1 MVEIFRYSEEPQSTW
16 IAAVEAVKAAIV
28 IVAKISIVAIVS
40 TPRVR
45 SSAALVLINTSWT
58 KKINQGRLLLIS
70 IHRTVLVNNNNL
82 TGINS
87 PVVEARV
94 TGAGEGCVGGP
105 ANLIDTPGVGSTVG
119 GGGRRVG
126 EALVDI
132 PALPVCSLPHTPV
145 GGQTVLVSL
154 APVLV
159 VAASGSI
166 L

>member
-1 MVEIFRYSEEPQSTW
+1 MWEHWGSPPVQHSFLSTHPEQEIFQICKKEREGCCSPTR
-16 IAAVEAVKAAIV
+16 IDCPVGEAG
-28 IVAKISIVAIVS
+28 VA
-40 TPRVR
+40 
-45 SSAALVLINTSWT
+45 
-58 KKINQGRLLLIS
+58 
-70 IHRTVLVNNNNL
+70 
-82 TGINS
+82 
-87 PVVEARV
+87 
-94 TGAGEGCVGGP
+94 GAGEGGVGGP
-105 ANLIDTPGVGSTVG
+105 THLVHTGRVGSTVG

>member
-1 MVEIFRYSEEPQSTW
+1 MWEHRGSPPVQHSFLSTHPEQETFQ
-16 IAAVEAVKAAIV
+16 ICKKEKEGCCSPTRIDGPVGEAG
-28 IVAKISIVAIVS
+28 VA
-40 TPRVR
+40 
-45 SSAALVLINTSWT
+45 
-58 KKINQGRLLLIS
+58 
-70 IHRTVLVNNNNL
+70 
-82 TGINS
+82 
-87 PVVEARV
+87 
-94 TGAGEGCVGGP
+94 GAGEGGVGGP
-105 ANLIDTPGVGSTVG
+105 PHLVDAGRVGSTVG